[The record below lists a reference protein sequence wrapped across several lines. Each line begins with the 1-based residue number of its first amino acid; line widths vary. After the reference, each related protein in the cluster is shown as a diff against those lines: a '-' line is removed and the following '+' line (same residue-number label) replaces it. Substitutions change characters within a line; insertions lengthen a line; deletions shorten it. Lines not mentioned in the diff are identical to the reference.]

1 MDSLYD
7 YIKWYGEF
15 SFEEKAL
22 TAVDNFIL
30 SRISYLI
37 IEGIT
42 FEKPH
47 RFKDIV
53 KKLEATCGVKGCFYG
68 NEQIVIDAANT
79 KRFGDIY
86 VSNYQ
91 DIFDE
96 SISAQFAAMTFDLT
110 DDVRFVA
117 FRGTDETLLG
127 WKEDFMISFMETEAQ
142 KRSLEYLK
150 GSFDG
155 VHKVYVGGHSK
166 GGNMSLYAAA
176 HLEDEEL
183 QKQLKF
189 IYINDGPGLCPEVCD
204 KTCVARIKDKAMRFM
219 PEYSVFGKLFEETQ
233 IPGRIVKSSFEG
245 VAQHDCISWGV
256 DHGEPDYSDSHS
268 PGSIFINQALDQWI
282 ESVNNESRLSFV
294 NNLFNSIENSGYTTT
309 TEIMEKGP
317 FAIEKILIELLALD
331 KKTVK
336 TLMKLPV
343 TAALDRAPD
352 SEKVNIIRKKVKKK
366 EWISSIAMILMSVI
380 LFLVPEYT
388 LQVGISLV
396 LLAVILFEVFVTI
409 RHLHKAGWN
418 LQEESGRVYVCIV
431 MIGIYAMLLVK
442 EDALFFIGSVSI
454 GTAFLFWAYRNAIS
468 YKNLC
473 ANTEKKDQRLE
484 KIKLIVEIVILI
496 ILSAFIFVAPK
507 DTLTWYMT
515 FLAVVFLVDGIV
527 NLIIVLRNL
536 ILQNQK

>member
-15 SFEEKAL
+15 SFEEKPL
-22 TAVDNFIL
+22 TEVDNIIL

-37 IEGIT
+37 IEGIE
-42 FEKPH
+42 FDHPYK
-47 RFKDIV
+47 FKDVV
-53 KKLEATCGVKGCFYG
+53 KKLQATTGIHGCFYG
-68 NEQIVIDAANT
+68 NEQIVIDAADS
-79 KRFGDIY
+79 KRFGEMYISNYKDIY
-86 VSNYQ
+86 
-91 DIFDE
+91 DE
-96 SISAQFAAMTFDLT
+96 SISAQFAAMTLDLT

-127 WKEDFMISFMETEAQ
+127 WKEDFMISFTETEAQ
-142 KRSLEYLK
+142 KESLEYLK
-150 GSFDG
+150 NSFDG
-155 VHKVYVGGHSK
+155 VHDVYVGGHSK
-166 GGNMSLYAAA
+166 GGNLALYSSA

-189 IYINDGPGLCPEVCD
+189 VYINDGPGLCPEVCD
-204 KTCVARIKDKAMRFM
+204 NTCVARIKDKALRIM

-233 IPGRIVKSSFEG
+233 IPGKIVKSSFEG
-245 VAQHDCISWGV
+245 VAQHDCVSWGV
-256 DHGEPDYSDSHS
+256 DHGKPDYSDSHS
-268 PGSIFINQALDQWI
+268 SGSIFINQILDQWI
-282 ESVNNESRLSFV
+282 ESVNNERRVGFV
-294 NNLFNSIENSGYTTT
+294 NNLFNAIENSGYTTT

-317 FAIEKILIELLALD
+317 FAIEKILIELLSLD
-331 KKTVK
+331 KKTVR

-366 EWISSIAMILMSVI
+366 EWLSSICMILLSAI

-396 LLAVILFEVFVTI
+396 LLAVILFEIGVTI

-431 MIGIYAMLLVK
+431 MIGVYAMLLVK
-442 EDALFFIGSVSI
+442 EDALFFIGSVAI
-454 GTAFLFWAYRNAIS
+454 GVAFLFWAYRNAIA

-484 KIKLIVEIVILI
+484 KIKLIVEIVVLI

-527 NLIIVLRNL
+527 NLTIVLRNL
-536 ILQNQK
+536 ILQNRK